1 MLKNQLYP
9 YIEKYINEYL
19 YGFSKEKMNLAII
32 EGKIELEKLNIRPD
46 SINKKM
52 DEINIPFWTKAGL
65 INKIYIGCSLM
76 NFIGEVPLEIGI
88 EGINII
94 LCPSYKWINKNMNNL
109 PLNEYIQKNPLGL
122 DLNNTDNLEVKFDIS
137 VFNKEKID
145 EIFKDKTFISNIVN
159 SLLKRLL
166 DFYKMT
172 NLAVNLKVNKMH
184 IRIEDDELFNY
195 EDNFVLGIK
204 IDNLIAKLGFK
215 GNTKKNSI
223 KIENFSVYWET
234 NPKIIISNEFLNNS
248 ILSGKLDDE
257 YYKLIKEIDFESIGD
272 DYNNNLKLIIDN
284 FNLSINFGTKSS
296 EAKDNSD
303 IFGMQNISKKCYF
316 QISSNELIVDI
327 YPEFLK
333 AINHFSSFSSSFS
346 VIEKIMD
353 YRPNKKPRKNLNKFS
368 FEEKKNIVKNWLHYF
383 IWRHKI
389 LHKQNK
395 LIENPIR
402 AEFNRFYN
410 IYHKKANIFELMEK
424 IKEKKNENE
433 EDEKN
438 KEENNKENSAK
449 NEITK
454 ISISENE
461 KKETEYS
468 NEEIYTFEQYIS
480 LYGGNKNSNTSKEN
494 YQNYVDK
501 MLKKKY
507 QNFSSTIEIL
517 IKSFILNLHPSLNRN
532 VDIKNNLV
540 INTSG
545 IDIKIEVSPEQFN
558 FNFGFLSLDI
568 GPRDVFYGERVI
580 LKPTTYRANLVQDNI
595 PIINKDLSFEDNNI
609 NAYQELRKDDAG
621 LAGLIKKYNP
631 NHEQKM
637 KVIDDAINKIEHGN
651 KIKLLKNNNKFYIGR
666 YNNEYS
672 ITNNNNT
679 TLRDKSNSILKSN
692 SSFFNNNLNF
702 KIGKSNATM
711 FSNNEGRNK
720 PRNSSTFAKTI
731 IENFNEADL
740 RLKQKLKKQKDE
752 INISKAINN
761 YNSNLTYKRINTPIK
776 NIRYNNILN
785 SSYSNMKF
793 KSKTKFNY
801 ILKNNNNNKY
811 KSPLNLLE
819 VYSNSQIE
827 ALKIKY
833 IKYNNSFSLDDFS
846 IQIGTIRLHPFP
858 QYIVDIISI
867 ILDYKTETPQ
877 IKRSNIKSS
886 DGRGMEGKKKLFELR
901 KQLYEILLNL
911 NNIEKTESIKEYI
924 NYLKNEIQ
932 KLQIFIKDN
941 DTYPFFELNC
951 LFSFFPKGIKIYFDY
966 ENIECVYYN
975 KMQKMLGKFM
985 ISPYTINIS
994 ISLSQIIANIFGFTF
1009 EINNLLESQK
1019 LIEKM
1024 SEQCK
1029 KMLENKKS
1037 MVKLIIEP
1045 CYESIKGELVNEG
1058 IFDENILK
1066 NQNDIKKIW
1075 IKKHAK

>member
-46 SINKKM
+46 TINKKM
-52 DEINIPFWTKAGL
+52 DENNIPFWAKAGL

-76 NFIGEVPLEIGI
+76 NFIGEIPLEATI

-109 PLNEYIQKNPLGL
+109 PLNEYIKKNPIGL
-122 DLNNTDNLEVKFDIS
+122 DLNNNDNLEVKFDIS
-137 VFNKEKID
+137 VFYKEKI
-145 EIFKDKTFISNIVN
+145 EEVFKDKTVISNIVN
-159 SLLKRLL
+159 SLLKSLF

-172 NLAVNLKVNKMH
+172 SLAVNLKVNKIH

-195 EDNFVLGIK
+195 EENFALGIK

-215 GNTKKNSI
+215 GNTKKNSV

-248 ILSGKLDDE
+248 ILSGNLDDE
-257 YYKLIKEIDFESIGD
+257 YYKLIKEIKFDAID
-272 DYNNNLKLIIDN
+272 DDCNDNIKLIIDN
-284 FNLSINFGTKSS
+284 FNMSINFGTKNS
-296 EAKDNSD
+296 EDKDNSD
-303 IFGMQNISKKCYF
+303 IFGMENISRKCYF
-316 QISSNELIVDI
+316 QISSNELVVNV

-346 VIEKIMD
+346 VIEKIREH
-353 YRPNKKPRKNLNKFS
+353 RPNKKPIKNLNKLPI
-368 FEEKKNIVKNWLHYF
+368 EEKKNIVKNWLHYF

-389 LHKQNK
+389 LHKQDK

-410 IYHKKANIFELMEK
+410 IYHKKVDIFELMEK
-424 IKEKKNENE
+424 MKEKKNKNE
-433 EDEKN
+433 EDENN
-438 KEENNKENSAK
+438 KEENSAK
-449 NEITK
+449 NEINKTPK
-454 ISISENE
+454 SENE
-461 KKETEYS
+461 KKEVGYS

-501 MLKKKY
+501 ILKKKY

-517 IKSFILNLHPSLNRN
+517 IKGFVINLYPSLNRN
-532 VDIKNNLV
+532 VDISNNIV

-545 IDIKIEVSPEQFN
+545 IDIKIEVSAEQFN
-558 FNFGFLSLDI
+558 FNFSVLSLDI
-568 GPRDVFYGERVI
+568 GPKDVFYGERVI
-580 LKPTTYRANLVQDNI
+580 LKPTTYRASLVQDNNLI
-595 PIINKDLSFEDNNI
+595 LNNDLALEDNNI
-609 NAYQELRKDDAG
+609 NTYQELGKDEAG

-637 KVIDDAINKIEHGN
+637 KVIDDAINKINHSS
-651 KIKLLKNNNKFYIGR
+651 KIKLLESNNKFNIGK

-692 SSFFNNNLNF
+692 SSFYNNNLNC
-702 KIGKSNATM
+702 KIGKSNITM
-711 FSNNEGRNK
+711 FNNNVGKNK
-720 PRNSSTFAKTI
+720 QRNSSSFAKTI
-731 IENFNEADL
+731 IKNFNETDL
-740 RLKQKLKKQKDE
+740 RLKQKLKKQKE
-752 INISKAINN
+752 EMNISKAINN
-761 YNSNLTYKRINTPIK
+761 YNSNIIYKRTNIPIK
-776 NIRYNNILN
+776 NMRYTNISN
-785 SSYSNMKF
+785 SSYSNIKF

-801 ILKNNNNNKY
+801 IFKNNNNKNN
-811 KSPLNLLE
+811 SPLNLLE
-819 VYSNSQIE
+819 VYSNSQIG
-827 ALKIKY
+827 ALKLKY
-833 IKYNNSFSLDDFS
+833 VKYNNSFSLDDFS
-846 IQIGTIRLHPFP
+846 VQIGTIRLHPFP
-858 QYIVDIISI
+858 QYIVDTILI

-877 IKRSNIKSS
+877 IKISHIKSP
-886 DGRGMEGKKKLFELR
+886 DGGGMNGNKKLFELR
-901 KQLYEILLNL
+901 KKLYEILLNMK
-911 NNIEKTESIKEYI
+911 NIEKTESIKEYM

-932 KLQIFIKDN
+932 KLQIFNKDN
-941 DTYPFFELNC
+941 IIYPFFELNY

-985 ISPYTINIS
+985 ISPYTISIS
-994 ISLSQIIANIFGFTF
+994 ISRSQIIANILGFSF
-1009 EINNLLESQK
+1009 EINNLIESQK

-1029 KMLENKKS
+1029 KMLENKKD
-1037 MVKLIIEP
+1037 MTKLIIEP
-1045 CYESIKGELVNEG
+1045 CYEDIKGELLNEG
-1058 IFDENILK
+1058 IFDENIFK

-1075 IKKHAK
+1075 IKKHVK